1 MQIRRIQ
8 VDDVPDFL
16 ALWAKV
22 YSEGAFL
29 SKGPPPESLVLQVVE
44 RVVKEQIPNFV
55 AIDVQELVGAVEVF
69 PGSLCGFSDEN
80 ADRRGYLG
88 IQLALVY
95 RGKGIGRKLMQAAID
110 DAKRYGFEV
119 IELTVFQSNFAA
131 IELYEKLGFKLT
143 GLGKSVILPVGLAT
157 TEQHMALSLKNVSK
171 IEK

>member
-16 ALWAKV
+16 ALWAQV

-29 SKGPPPESLVLQVVE
+29 AKRPPPENKVLPVVE

-55 AIDVQELVGAVEVF
+55 VTDGETLIGAVEVF
-69 PGSLCGFSDEN
+69 PGSLCGFSDKN

-88 IQLALVY
+88 IQLDLVY

-131 IELYEKLGFKLT
+131 IELYEKLGFKHT
-143 GLGKSVILPVGLAT
+143 GYGKSIELPVGLAT
-157 TEQHMALSLKNVSK
+157 TEQHMALSLKS
-171 IEK
+171 